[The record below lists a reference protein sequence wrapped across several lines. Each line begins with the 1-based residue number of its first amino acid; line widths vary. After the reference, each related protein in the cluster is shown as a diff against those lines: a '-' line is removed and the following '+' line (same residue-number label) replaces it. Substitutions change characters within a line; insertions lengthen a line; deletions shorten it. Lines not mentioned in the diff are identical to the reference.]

1 MANISIIWAGIS
13 HSLPF
18 SFYSCLISKI
28 LFWKMKNI
36 LAFSLYLHV
45 RKWWLCVLFVR
56 LLCNLDGLWKM
67 IKSKHI
73 TSKEWHCTQYS
84 PAASVSLCSPLSLS
98 CWRPAPAGEAASRC
112 WISAAWRLDTCSQS
126 EVAIRSC
133 DPAPTNHSSPAD
145 CRGSCGPSAS
155 PPSPRGL
162 QTRGSPPPGE

>member
-1 MANISIIWAGIS
+1 
-13 HSLPF
+13 
-18 SFYSCLISKI
+18 
-28 LFWKMKNI
+28 MKNI

-73 TSKEWHCTQYS
+73 TSKEWHCIQYS

-126 EVAIRSC
+126 EVTIWSC
-133 DPAPTNHSSPAD
+133 DPAPTNHSSPDQILTNQRWA
-145 CRGSCGPSAS
+145 SCHVTPHRPITAH
-155 PPSPRGL
+155 L
-162 QTRGSPPPGE
+162 QTAAAPAAPLPRRRVPGVHRHGVAHHLASRWYRII